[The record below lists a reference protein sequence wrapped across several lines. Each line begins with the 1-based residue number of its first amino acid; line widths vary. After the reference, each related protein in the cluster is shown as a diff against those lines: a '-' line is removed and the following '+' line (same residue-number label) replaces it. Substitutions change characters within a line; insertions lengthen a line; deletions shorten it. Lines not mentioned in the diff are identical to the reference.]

1 MTMMMMMMM
10 MTTTTT
16 MTMMTTT
23 TMMMMMAM
31 VGDHWRRYSLTNNQ
45 QVRGLTQHFFL
56 LLLTNITKRQRWDVT
71 NGS

>member
-1 MTMMMMMMM
+1 MTMMMMMMTMM
-10 MTTTTT
+10 MTTP
-16 MTMMTTT
+16 T

-56 LLLTNITKRQRWDVT
+56 LLLTNITKHQRWDVT